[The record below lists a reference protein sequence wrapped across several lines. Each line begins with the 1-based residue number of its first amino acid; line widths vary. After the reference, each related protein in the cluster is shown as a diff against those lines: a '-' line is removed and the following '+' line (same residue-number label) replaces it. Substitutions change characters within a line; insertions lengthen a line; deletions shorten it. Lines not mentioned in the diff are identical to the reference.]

1 MKTINEVTNTVKRK
15 ESILQFGEGN
25 FLRAFVD
32 WQIDNA
38 NEKTDFNSN
47 VVIVQPLAKGLSD
60 MINDQEGLYTTIT
73 RGIRNDEI
81 VEDYRK
87 ITSVSRCINVYDEF
101 DKYMEMSKSEDLR
114 FVISNTTEAGISYSE
129 NCSLS
134 DQPAA
139 SFPAKVTQLLY
150 SRFNHFNKEGH
161 GLIFIPCELIEKNG
175 DNLKAIIIRYANE
188 WKLGDDFISW
198 VNSECIFANSL
209 VDRIVTGYP
218 RNEADAICEKI
229 GYKDNLLDTAELFH
243 LWVIEAKKENLE
255 QLRKEFPLDKAGLN
269 VIFTDDMSFYRTR
282 KVRILNGTH
291 TLMVL
296 AAHLY
301 GITTVDEALNDEVVF
316 KFIKEGLFDEI
327 IESMDGDKDMLLDY
341 AKDVLNRFRNPF
353 LNHQVLAI
361 SLNSTSKFK
370 TRDLPSLLSYV
381 EKFNKAP
388 QALSFSIASL
398 IRFYKG
404 QNIENRSM
412 KGLYNGK
419 EYLIKDDESV
429 LSFFEDLYKAY
440 DESKTEDRKVIV
452 NKVLSQTSW
461 WGLDLTTLQD
471 LEASVLKYYDEI
483 CTKEMKQALTDFV
496 NRNN

>member
-1 MKTINEVTNTVKRK
+1 MKTINDVTKTVSRK

-32 WQIDNA
+32 WQVDVA

-47 VVIVQPLAKGLSD
+47 VVIVQPLANGLSQ
-60 MINDQEGLYTTIT
+60 MINDQKGLYTTIT
-73 RGIRNDEI
+73 RGIRDDKV

-101 DKYMEMSKSEDLR
+101 DKYMELSKSEDLK
-114 FVISNTTEAGISYSE
+114 FVVSNTTESGISYLE
-129 NCSLS
+129 NCKLE
-134 DQPAA
+134 DAPAA
-139 SFPAKVTQLLY
+139 SFPAKVTQFLF
-150 SRFNHFNKEGH
+150 SRYNYFDKKGH
-161 GLIFIPCELIEKNG
+161 GLTFIPCELIDKNG
-175 DNLKAIIIRYANE
+175 DNLKAIIIQYAKE

-198 VNSECIFANSL
+198 IKEECTFTNSL

-218 RNEADAICEKI
+218 RKEADQICEKI

-243 LWVIEAKKENLE
+243 LWVIETDKDVNTLKEAL
-255 QLRKEFPLDKAGLN
+255 PLDKAGLN
-269 VIFTDDMSFYRTR
+269 VVFTDDMSFYRTR

-301 GITTVDEALNDEVVF
+301 GITTVDEALNDETVY

-327 IESMDGDKDMLLDY
+327 IESMDGDKEMLLDY
-341 AKDVLNRFRNPF
+341 ASDVLTRFKNPF

-381 EKFNKAP
+381 EKNNKVP

-404 QNIENRSM
+404 SGIENRSM
-412 KGLYNGK
+412 KGFYNNS

-429 LSFFEDLYKAY
+429 LEFFETLYKEN
-440 DESKTEDRKVIV
+440 DETKENSRKIIV
-452 NKVLSQTSW
+452 NKVLSNSKW
-461 WGLDLTTLQD
+461 WGQDLTQID
-471 LEASVLKYYDEI
+471 SLEESVLKHFDSI
-483 CTKEMKQALTDFV
+483 CEKGMKTALNEFV

>member
-1 MKTINEVTNTVKRK
+1 MKTINEITSPIKRK

-32 WQIDNA
+32 WQVDIA

-47 VVIVQPLAKGLSD
+47 VVIVQPLKSGLCD
-60 MINDQEGLYTTIT
+60 MINNQNGLYTTIT
-73 RGIRNDEI
+73 RGIRDNEV

-101 DKYMEMSKSEDLR
+101 DKYMELSKSEDLR
-114 FVISNTTEAGISYSE
+114 FVISNTTESGISYDE
-129 NCSLS
+129 NCKLNDS
-134 DQPAA
+134 PAA
-139 SFPAKVTQLLY
+139 SFPAKVTQLLF
-150 SRFNHFNKEGH
+150 SRFNHFNKKGH

-175 DNLKAIIIRYANE
+175 DNLKSIIIKYSNQ
-188 WKLGDDFISW
+188 WDLGDDFISW
-198 VNSECIFANSL
+198 INNECTFTNSL

-218 RNEADAICEKI
+218 RNEAEQICQKI

-243 LWVIEAKKENLE
+243 LWVIETDKDIKSLE
-255 QLRKEFPLDKAGLN
+255 KEFPLNKAGLN
-269 VIFTDDMSFYRTR
+269 VIFTSDMSFYRTR
-282 KVRILNGTH
+282 KVRILNGVH

-316 KFIKEGLFDEI
+316 NFIKEGLYNEI
-327 IESMDGDKDMLLDY
+327 IESMDGEKEMLLDY
-341 AKDVLNRFRNPF
+341 ANDVLTRFKNPF
-353 LNHQVLAI
+353 LNHRVLDI

-370 TRDLPSLLSYV
+370 TRDLPSLISYV
-381 EKFNKAP
+381 EKKKATP

-404 QNIENRSM
+404 AGIENRSM
-412 KGLYNGK
+412 KGFYNEK

-429 LSFFEDLYKAY
+429 LAFFESLYNDY
-440 DESKTEDRKVIV
+440 DETIKEDRKVIV
-452 NKVLSQTSW
+452 NKVLSNVNW
-461 WGLDLTTLQD
+461 WNQDLTKIEN
-471 LEASVLKYYDEI
+471 LEESVLNHFDNI
-483 CTKEMKQALTDFV
+483 CTKGMKVALSEFV
-496 NRNN
+496 NRKK